1 METAKLKKSAQLTR
15 RSLMD
20 GKHGKEQ
27 ITNDEIQ

>member
-1 METAKLKKSAQLTR
+1 METAKLKKSARLVR

-20 GKHGKEQ
+20 RKHGKEQ